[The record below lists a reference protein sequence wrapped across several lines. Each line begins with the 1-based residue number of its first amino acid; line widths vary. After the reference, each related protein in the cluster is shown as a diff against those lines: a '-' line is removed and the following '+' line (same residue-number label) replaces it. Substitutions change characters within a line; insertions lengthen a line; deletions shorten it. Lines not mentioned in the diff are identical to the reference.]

1 MIIQTNELEKAITEG
16 TSYLQCFQGVNLRRT
31 EIACVAWCI
40 QILCGASLMGYSTY
54 FYEQAGLDVSS
65 AFSFTLGQYGLGVL
79 GTLAAWCTMRFCG
92 RRTLYLY
99 GLYGLN
105 LLLLLIGLTSLS
117 PSNLAGPKFAM
128 GSVLMVYIFIYD
140 MTVGPFAYAI
150 VSEISATRLRA
161 KSVVIARNAYN
172 IVGIINNIISPRMLN
187 PAAWNWGPKSAF
199 FWFGICSLC
208 IVWTFFRLPESKNRT
223 YQDLDLLFEGRVSA
237 KKFRSTVVQPVR
249 VETKKEEADC
259 QAEHVESA

>member
-1 MIIQTNELEKAITEG
+1 MIIQTNEHEKAITEG

-31 EIACVAWCI
+31 EIACVAWSV
-40 QILCGASLMGYSTY
+40 QILCGSSLMGYSTY
-54 FYEQAGLDVSS
+54 FYEQAGLS
-65 AFSFTLGQYGLGVL
+65 ASIAYSFTLGQYGLGVL
-79 GTLAAWCTMRFCG
+79 GTLAAWWTMRLCG

-105 LLLLLIGLTSLS
+105 LLLLLIGLISLA
-117 PSNLAGPKFAM
+117 PSKLKGPKFAM

-140 MTVGPFAYAI
+140 MTVGPVTYAI
-150 VSEISATRLRA
+150 VSEVSATRLRA

-172 IVGIINNIISPRMLN
+172 ITGIINNIISPRMLN

-208 IVWTFFRLPESKNRT
+208 IMWTFWRLPESKNRT
-223 YQDLDLLFEGRVSA
+223 YQDLDILFERRVSA
-237 KKFRSTVVQPVR
+237 RKFRSTVVQSAR
-249 VETKKEEADC
+249 VETKEKEDC
-259 QAEHVESA
+259 QAEHLDPP